1 MMPWQPFLEVNQ
13 MHLGHIELF
22 VTDPVQA
29 RQFYE
34 EVLGFVVTAV
44 QGNGQFIWL
53 KLDDTEILLRPGQES
68 PFISAYD
75 QATAGLVLYTTDLEQ
90 TSRKLSQRGLRF
102 KGSDGDDDCFTFTD
116 PDGHWF
122 QLVNPESH
130 SR

>member
-1 MMPWQPFLEVNQ
+1 MKI
-13 MHLGHIELF
+13 GHIELF
-22 VTDPVQA
+22 VTDPTQA

-34 EVLGFVVTAV
+34 KVLGFEVTAV

-53 KLDDTEILLRPGQES
+53 KLGDTEILLRPGQES

-75 QATAGLVLYTTDLEQ
+75 QATSGLVLYTNDLDQ
-90 TSRKLSQRGLRF
+90 TARQLSQNGLTF
-102 KGSDGDDDCFTFTD
+102 QDSDDHDNCLTFTD

-130 SR
+130 

>member
-1 MMPWQPFLEVNQ
+1 MQI
-13 MHLGHIELF
+13 GHIELF
-22 VTDPVQA
+22 VNDLAQA

-34 EVLGFVVTAV
+34 EVLGFEVTAV

-53 KLDDTEILLRPGQES
+53 KLGDTEILLRPGQES

-75 QATAGLVLYTTDLEQ
+75 QATAGLVLYTNDIGQ
-90 TSRKLSQRGLRF
+90 TARTLTQRGLKFLGR
-102 KGSDGDDDCFTFTD
+102 DGDDDCLTFTD

-130 SR
+130 